1 MLLEEAVEARI
12 VLPYLY
18 QGVVTNNADPE
29 GLGRVRIQIPGV
41 IEPETDWAFPTGTFA
56 GGGPQR
62 GAHAVPDVG
71 AMVDVMFVVGDPQFP
86 KWMASH
92 WGVRPDTGSEMPQD
106 AKDAGADAHRLAYAQ
121 FGPFR
126 FVVDERNDVL
136 QFRIEGRQ
144 GEDIGVSAELDVKAK
159 QVTLNATVAII
170 LKSLGLIYLDSAVV
184 RLQDRL
190 LGVKSG
196 AV

>member
-1 MLLEEAVEARI
+1 MIQEDPVEDRI

-18 QGVVTNNADPE
+18 QGVVTRNDDKE

-56 GGGPQR
+56 GGSPQR
-62 GAHAVPDVG
+62 GAHAVPAVG
-71 AMVDVMFVVGDPQFP
+71 ALVDVMFVMGDPQFP
-86 KWMASH
+86 KWMAGN

-106 AKDAGADAHRLAYAQ
+106 ALDAGAEAHQLAYAQ

-126 FVVDERNDVL
+126 FVVDERDSVL
-136 QFRIEGRQ
+136 QFRIEGRD
-144 GEDIGVSAELDVKAK
+144 GENIGVSAELDVKRK
-159 QVTLNATVAII
+159 QVTLNATVGIV
-170 LKSLGLIYLDSAVV
+170 LKSIGLIHLDAMVI
-184 RLQDRL
+184 RLGDRL

-196 AV
+196 EV